1 MRQHSVLLL
10 GMSRSVRF
18 FEIIQIL
25 RQAKEPVT
33 AKMLAEQLEVNIRTI
48 YRDIA
53 SLQASKL
60 PIEGEAG
67 IGYIM
72 RTGLDLPPL
81 MFSQEELEA
90 IVVGLS
96 MLGRSADSG
105 LIHAATS
112 VASKISNVLPEN
124 SIVTTPHQVSQWN
137 QIPASHVQP
146 EELRRI
152 IREEAE
158 IDILYLDLQDVT
170 TQRVIKPIALFYYID
185 VIVLVAWCTLREG
198 FRHFRIDRIQNYE
211 ITGNIF
217 TDEGNQLR
225 RDWEILQKQ

>member
-1 MRQHSVLLL
+1 
-10 GMSRSVRF
+10 MSRSVRF

-25 RQAKEPVT
+25 RQAEEPVT
-33 AKMLAEQLEVNIRTI
+33 AGTLAERLEVNIRTI

-72 RTGLDLPPL
+72 RSGFDLPPL

-96 MLGRSADSG
+96 LLGRSGDNG
-105 LIHAATS
+105 LIHAAQS
-112 VASKISNVLPEN
+112 VSNKISNVLPEN
-124 SIVTTPHQVSQWN
+124 TMITTPHHVSHWN
-137 QIPASHVQP
+137 QIPNSIIQP
-146 EELRRI
+146 DKLRNI
-152 IREEAE
+152 IRQEAE
-158 IDILYLDLQDVT
+158 IDILYLDLQGET

-185 VIVLVAWCTLREG
+185 VIVLVAWCTLRGG
-198 FRHFRIDRIQNYE
+198 FRHFRIDRLQNCNL
-211 ITGNIF
+211 TGNYF
-217 TDEGNQLR
+217 SDEGNKLR
-225 RDWEILQKQ
+225 QEWENYKSNNSI